1 LALKQLLLAPN
12 QVVDPNLK
20 AASLHEVKKI
30 WKFDCIQHWST
41 KWLLAPA
48 F

>member
-1 LALKQLLLAPN
+1 MRQALFFPTLPFLALKQLLLAPN

-30 WKFDCIQHWST
+30 
-41 KWLLAPA
+41 
-48 F
+48 